1 MTDYKKAS
9 KVIMG
14 VPSYCVEERIFMLDC
29 ARKYLTPAWIKRLI
43 DEIARVGYNRIML
56 HFSEE
61 VGMRLESKQF
71 PWLAGA
77 DHKLCVWGIQN
88 GMSENDDK
96 FITQEEMSDI
106 VRHAMACGVEVIPSF
121 DSPGHMN
128 YLVKKYNE
136 YYNTDIG
143 NYFHKN
149 GKTSIVQGSSAFK
162 ESVPMSCSRGIDISN
177 PEAVKFAKALYREY
191 GQFFR
196 ELGCRSFD
204 IGGDELLGFGETIDD
219 SLSKWR
225 NLEHWDEYA
234 KRITGSPD
242 AVAYDAF
249 ILYMNDICK
258 MLRDMGYE
266 SIRMWNDDVYRSFDT
281 NWKGVTRLDK
291 SIDIQYWSPLANNGE
306 NTVLKYLDY
315 GHTVYNFGRLYC
327 YYVLYPNKPST
338 AVTPDDIRENWNP
351 YVFDVE
357 VAENNPTYPDARVK
371 GAGFCLWCD
380 TPAAQTEDEILENIR
395 PYFAAIAEKSS

>member
-1 MTDYKKAS
+1 M
-9 KVIMG
+9 
-14 VPSYCVEERIFMLDC
+14 SY
-29 ARKYLTPAWIKRLI
+29 
-43 DEIARVGYNRIML
+43 
-56 HFSEE
+56 
-61 VGMRLESKQF
+61 
-71 PWLAGA
+71 
-77 DHKLCVWGIQN
+77 
-88 GMSENDDK
+88 
-96 FITQEEMSDI
+96 
-106 VRHAMACGVEVIPSF
+106 
-121 DSPGHMN
+121 
-128 YLVKKYNE
+128 
-136 YYNTDIG
+136 
-143 NYFHKN
+143 
-149 GKTSIVQGSSAFK
+149 
-162 ESVPMSCSRGIDISN
+162 SRGIDISN

-266 SIRMWNDDVYRSFDT
+266 SVRMWNDDVYRSFDT

-315 GHTVYNFGRLYC
+315 GHTVYNFGHLYC

-380 TPAAQTEDEILENIR
+380 TPAAQNEDEILENIR
-395 PYFAAIAEKSS
+395 PYFTAIAEKSS